1 MGFEILI
8 ETMAIEDRIV
18 KMMNTLQTVPVP
30 AELTAW
36 QVDDMKRKHPN
47 TEILNPTA
55 AITRIWPRGRTQ
67 AQRSA
72 LPQRRRTVRAAGKH
86 PILRPV
92 LLNKLEVRMQEL
104 LRREVKW

>member
-8 ETMAIEDRIV
+8 ETTAIEDRII
-18 KMMNTLQTVPVP
+18 KMQNTLQTVPVP

-47 TEILNPTA
+47 TEVLNATA
-55 AITRIWPRGRTQ
+55 ARTRIWPRGRTQ
-67 AQRSA
+67 AQRA
-72 LPQRRRTVRAAGKH
+72 AGPQRRRVVRAAGKH

-92 LLNKLEVRMQEL
+92 LYDKLVARMQAL
-104 LRREVKW
+104 VRREVKW